1 VKQAA
6 RADHHLF
13 TIVSAIMADSFPHG
27 GQPIQ
32 LAFSSTSVQE
42 SGKFRLLELPPDL
55 LKSIESNHNSSL
67 TWAIKGDPAE
77 DAVLCTDDKTYSI
90 RSVSL
95 SNSILV
101 VTPGEVQDQI
111 VIRDTS
117 RELLQVAPI
126 LPKAHRLV
134 GLLRGRE
141 YDEGRE
147 DLDDDM
153 LDDEQGTQS
162 QQQAKKGYLTYA
174 QALAEIQASE
184 AELAKALK
192 DRRILLINGTL
203 RPIAASYL
211 STILELLLNSLV
223 SLQQKHDSASVGVL
237 TETLQDDHDIRPE
250 VTKQVMGW
258 FGDVDEH
265 HWRMAVPSVLKQVGM
280 GILRA
285 YRHDPIDEAEF
296 LDKWRNAVGDTFAS
310 QANIS
315 LLSGNYLVS
324 IKPQS
329 HPPSNQLTFFPSSEL
344 PLEPLAR
351 FGDLFLTQSRWRAEE
366 IAPFLD
372 DIAIDRKERDKLLLK
387 YARGL
392 TTPDGT
398 YYTSRT
404 IK

>member
-1 VKQAA
+1 
-6 RADHHLF
+6 
-13 TIVSAIMADSFPHG
+13 MAESLPHG

-32 LAFSSTSVQE
+32 LAFSPTSAKE
-42 SGKFRLLELPPDL
+42 SGNFRLLELPPDL
-55 LKSIESNHNSSL
+55 LKSIESNNGSPL
-67 TWAIKGDPAE
+67 TWAIKGDPTE

-90 RSVSL
+90 RSISL
-95 SNSILV
+95 SNSVLIAG
-101 VTPGEVQDQI
+101 PGEAQDQI
-111 VIRDTS
+111 IIQDTN
-117 RELLQVAPI
+117 RELLQVAPV
-126 LPKAHRLV
+126 LPKVHRLA

-153 LDDEQGTQS
+153 HDDEQATQS

-174 QALAEIQASE
+174 QALTGIQASE
-184 AELAKALK
+184 AELTKALK
-192 DRRILLINGTL
+192 DRRILLLNGTL

-223 SLQQKHDSASVGVL
+223 SLQQKHDSASVKL
-237 TETLQDDHDIRPE
+237 LADTLQDDHDIRPQ

-258 FGDVDEH
+258 FGDVDERQ
-265 HWRMAVPSVLKQVGM
+265 WKMEIPSVLKQVGI
-280 GILRA
+280 GILKS
-285 YRHDPIDEAEF
+285 YRHDPIDEKEF

-310 QANIS
+310 QADLS

-324 IKPQS
+324 TKPQS
-329 HPPSNQLTFFPSSEL
+329 HPPSNQLTYFPSSEL

-351 FGDLFLTQSRWRAEE
+351 FSDLFLTRSRWKAEE

-387 YARGL
+387 YARAL
-392 TTPDGT
+392 TTPGGT